1 MSGYVATIGFF
12 DGVHLGHRHIIADVL
27 TIARQSGLSSM
38 VITFSR
44 HPRQVIGD
52 AYIPELLNT
61 TDEKTRL
68 LEQAGIARCVVLDF
82 DSEMAK
88 MTAREFME
96 KVLRDKLG
104 VEKLVIGYDNRFG
117 HNRLEG
123 FDDYVAYG
131 RGLGIDVIKSSEM
144 SADGRHVSSSVIRR
158 LINEGRVAEANSLLG
173 YEYTI
178 RGEVVSGTHIGRS
191 IGFPTANINPAQV
204 GKIIPSTGVYATLTT
219 TADGNDHKSMTNIGF
234 RPTFNGK
241 TYTIET
247 NIFDFSRSIYGEEIE
262 IRFVERIRSE
272 LLFDSPQLL
281 EQQLNADKEKACEI
295 LNSRKI

>member
-1 MSGYVATIGFF
+1 MSGNVATIGFF
-12 DGVHLGHRHIIADVL
+12 DGVHLGHRHIISDVL
-27 TIARQSGLSSM
+27 AVARHSGLSPM
-38 VITFSR
+38 VITFNR
-44 HPRQVIGD
+44 HPRQVVGD

-61 TDEKTRL
+61 TEEKTRL
-68 LEQAGIARCVVLDF
+68 LEKAGIARCVVLDF
-82 DSEMAK
+82 DSAMAR

-96 KVLRDKLG
+96 KILRDKLG

-131 RGLGIDVIKSSEM
+131 RELGIEVIKSSEM

-158 LINEGRVAEANSLLG
+158 LINEGSMAEANSLLG

-178 RGEVVSGTHIGRS
+178 GGKVVSGTHTGRAM
-191 IGFPTANINPAQV
+191 GYPTANINPAEV
-204 GKIIPSTGVYATLTT
+204 GKLIPSTGVYATLTI
-219 TADGNDHKSMTNIGF
+219 TADGEQHPSMTNIGF

-241 TYTIET
+241 AYTIET

-262 IRFVERIRSE
+262 IRFVGRIRPE
-272 LLFDSPQLL
+272 HLFESAQLL
-281 EQQLNADKEKACEI
+281 EQQLNADREKAFEI
-295 LNSRKI
+295 LNGRKI

>member
-27 TIARQSGLSSM
+27 AVASRSGLSSM

-61 TDEKTRL
+61 TEEKTRL
-68 LEQAGIARCVVLDF
+68 LKKAGIARCEVLDF
-82 DSEMAK
+82 DTEMAR

-96 KVLRDKLG
+96 KILRDQLS

-123 FDDYVAYG
+123 FDDYSAYG
-131 RGLGIDVIKSSEM
+131 RELGIEVIKSSEM
-144 SADGRHVSSSVIRR
+144 SAEGHHVSSSVIRR
-158 LINEGRVAEANSLLG
+158 LINEGWVAEANCLLG

-178 RGEVVSGTHIGRS
+178 AGKVVSGTHTGHA

-219 TADGNDHKSMTNIGF
+219 TADGERHNSMTNIGF
-234 RPTFNGK
+234 RPTFDGK
-241 TYTIET
+241 AYTIET
-247 NIFDFSRSIYGEEIE
+247 NIFDFSKNIYGEEIE

-281 EQQLNADKEKACEI
+281 EAQLNADRERAREI
-295 LNSRKI
+295 LNTREI